1 MNKYLDYLKTNEATY
16 VVIFIVVILVVYAI
30 TLSSEERRYFKFKL
44 ITLPV
49 ISLILLVAFLLS
61 LYNLTSSIIL
71 ILGICI
77 LLALPVSSSPS
88 SLSTTIEHFDS
99 KKAKLNTRG
108 EADADD
114 DDDADADDDADD
126 DAAADADDD
135 AADDAA
141 DAAADA
147 YAADSTAVEDS
158 VPPSSKPSI
167 KGNASK
173 TVNMDNHT
181 AAMYNSNTKES
192 SEKLPLSSKDMV
204 SNYLGNSLGI
214 YNNKYADIFNE
225 AVRENKK
232 AMTKRMKNLYKNNK
246 KHEGSSSNNKKEN
259 YSDTNGDLSIARR
272 KFNLNDEVDK
282 DLLNTREICTD
293 VINRINYEYEDKD
306 YLKKYIATR
315 VEEIIEINKLLDD

>member
-99 KKAKLNTRG
+99 KKAKLNNRG
-108 EADADD
+108 EADADADADADDAD
-114 DDDADADDDADD
+114 DDADADADADDDAD
-126 DAAADADDD
+126 AD
-135 AADDAA
+135 
-141 DAAADA
+141 
-147 YAADSTAVEDS
+147 AADSTAVEDS

>member
-99 KKAKLNTRG
+99 KKAKLNNRG
-108 EADADD
+108 EADADAGADD
-114 DDDADADDDADD
+114 DDDADDDDADD
-126 DAAADADDD
+126 DADADAVAADAD
-135 AADDAA
+135 
-141 DAAADA
+141 
-147 YAADSTAVEDS
+147 ADSTAVEDS